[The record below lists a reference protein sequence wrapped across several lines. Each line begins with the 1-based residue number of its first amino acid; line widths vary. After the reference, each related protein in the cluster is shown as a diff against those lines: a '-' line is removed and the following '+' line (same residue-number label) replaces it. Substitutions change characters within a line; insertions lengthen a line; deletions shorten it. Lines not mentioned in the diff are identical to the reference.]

1 MGSPFLP
8 TVFWCDAPEAGLI
21 GAVSLFKFRRIK
33 HLVVA
38 AITEF
43 VVPRAA
49 PLDERIRKDGSLTGD
64 RGFESFSLQRRV
76 TCEPV
81 SRGNSPSY
89 VEKPRFS
96 AGVRVGA
103 SGTVGRDAQAAAT
116 SGLLAVISL
125 SGHIPVPHRR

>member
-1 MGSPFLP
+1 MGPPLFP

-49 PLDERIRKDGSLTGD
+49 PLDERIRK
-64 RGFESFSLQRRV
+64 R
-76 TCEPV
+76 
-81 SRGNSPSY
+81 
-89 VEKPRFS
+89 RFS
-96 AGVRVGA
+96 NGGPRVRIHLPPARSQLRTCLPRHRPPV
-103 SGTVGRDAQAAAT
+103 TGRSSAAIFA
-116 SGLLAVISL
+116 
-125 SGHIPVPHRR
+125 